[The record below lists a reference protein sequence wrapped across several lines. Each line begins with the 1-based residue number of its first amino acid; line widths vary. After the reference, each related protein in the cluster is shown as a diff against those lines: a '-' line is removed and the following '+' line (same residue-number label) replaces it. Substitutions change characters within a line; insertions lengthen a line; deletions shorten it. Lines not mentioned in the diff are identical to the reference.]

1 MSDLERRLRIEPAGE
16 REPSADRLQRAIAA
30 EVDAGPGLRVAAP
43 HVRAR
48 SAPGLGALAGI
59 AAVLAFLLAT
69 RLAIPSDHPGT
80 SAGPG
85 SDLLSRVQAS
95 GSIRIAVRPDHPQ
108 FTRAGAGIVGFDVD
122 VAREIASSLGVRAD
136 IVPLAVSDIVG
147 RPNAGWDLALPS
159 IDVASIDP
167 GRFGAST
174 PYYSWPHLLL
184 APESSGLRRAAD
196 LAGRRVCAVEGDPGK
211 AWLEGGA
218 RAGIETVV
226 VSMASDDACLT
237 ALTSGDVEALVTATW
252 APADLAVHPSL
263 IELDGGPSSE
273 RRAVIA
279 TTASDPARLLDRI
292 DAAFAEMR
300 SNGTLALLSERDF
313 GSDLTTTP

>member
-43 HVRAR
+43 RVRAR
-48 SAPGLGALAGI
+48 GAPGLGALAGI

-69 RLAIPSDHPGT
+69 RLAIPSDRPGT
-80 SAGPG
+80 SASPG
-85 SDLLSRVQAS
+85 SDLLARVQAS

-122 VAREIASSLGVRAD
+122 VARTLASSLGLRAD
-136 IVPLAVSDIVG
+136 IVPLAASDMMG
-147 RPNAGWDLALPS
+147 QPTAGWDLALPS
-159 IDVASIDP
+159 IAIGSIDP
-167 GRFGAST
+167 GRFAASA

-184 APESSGLRRAAD
+184 ASESSGLRRAAD
-196 LAGRRVCAVEGDPGK
+196 LAGRRVCAVEGDLGK

-218 RAGIETVV
+218 GAGIETIVLP
-226 VSMASDDACLT
+226 MASDDACFA
-237 ALTSGDVEALVTATW
+237 ALTSGDVDALVTATS

-263 IELDGGPSSE
+263 VELDGGPPSE
-273 RRAVIA
+273 RRAAIA
-279 TTASDPARLLDRI
+279 TTASDPTRLLDRI
-292 DAAFAEMR
+292 DAAFAGMR

-313 GSDLTTTP
+313 GSDLTSTP